1 MSRPPRNGPKASKGG
16 SSRGGSRKADSSKAT
31 AGGKAPQKRRSSK
44 RDAGRSRP
52 DAPPAVAA
60 ESEINAEAAPAAG
73 SEKLQKVLAR
83 AGLGSRRALEEWIS
97 AGRIKVNGE
106 VAQLGDRVAGS
117 DRIEVDGRALG
128 RSADVEPT
136 VRVLLYN
143 KPQGEICTRND
154 PEGRPTCFDRLPR
167 LPTGRWVA
175 VGRLDYNTSGLLLFT
190 TDGELANRLMHPTAQ
205 LDREYAVR
213 VHGAVEDE
221 VLQRLKDG
229 VLLEDGPAR
238 FSDVQYYGGEGAN
251 RWYHVVLMEG
261 RNREVRR
268 LWESQGVEVS
278 RLKRV
283 RFGPLVMPSTLV
295 MGRWLELRPEEID
308 ALCRLVGM
316 PEAHGGGNRA
326 RLGHSK
332 LFVPY
337 PGLL

>member
-1 MSRPPRNGPKASKGG
+1 MR
-16 SSRGGSRKADSSKAT
+16 DDDAT
-31 AGGKAPQKRRSSK
+31 
-44 RDAGRSRP
+44 
-52 DAPPAVAA
+52 
-60 ESEINAEAAPAAG
+60 PAAG

-83 AGLGSRRALEEWIS
+83 AGLGSRRGLEEWIR

-106 VAQLGDRVAGS
+106 VAKLGDRVGAS
-117 DRIEVDGRALG
+117 DRIEVDDRPLG
-128 RSADVEPT
+128 RSADVEPE

-143 KPQGEICTRND
+143 KPQGEICTRHD
-154 PEGRPTCFDRLPR
+154 PEGRPTCFDGLPK
-167 LPTGRWVA
+167 LPQGRWIA

-190 TDGELANRLMHPTAQ
+190 TEGELANRLMHPGAK

-213 VHGAVEDE
+213 VHGVVEDE
-221 VLQRLKDG
+221 ALQRLREG
-229 VLLEDGPAR
+229 VLLEDGPAK
-238 FSDVQYYGGEGAN
+238 FSDVQFYGGEGAN

-268 LWESQGVEVS
+268 LWESQGFEVS

-295 MGRWLELRPEEID
+295 AGRWLELRPEEID

-316 PEAHGGGNRA
+316 PEAHGGRNRA

-337 PGLL
+337 PGLN